1 MAEDPKPQL
10 NISDST
16 LSSTLQNT
24 RILGRNASRIKG
36 NTLHSINNDGRYFR
50 NAKPISRAEQG
61 LKLSTS
67 LGLLV
72 GTKGVLEIS
81 DGPSINVTVEQ
92 AYHITPELKGVY
104 TFRDENGKTYDMGF
118 YDRHTTWDF
127 YTFMKPVPFVPKTRK
142 QRKQRNRKQRKS
154 QRKCA

>member
-1 MAEDPKPQL
+1 MAGDPRPTL

-16 LSSTLQNT
+16 LSSTLPNT

-36 NTLHSINNDGRYFR
+36 NTLHSTNNDGRYFR

-61 LKLSTS
+61 LKLSES
-67 LGLLV
+67 GGLLV

-92 AYHITPELKGVY
+92 AYHVTPELKGIY
-104 TFRDENGKTYDMGF
+104 TFRDENGKTYDMEF
-118 YDRHTTWDF
+118 DYRYTAWDF